1 MTDDRSQPRP
11 QPAAVRVRGVEHKGE
26 KKYWTGTQRSVAPE
40 QTLETIRPVMRKAG
54 ITRLANIT
62 GLDRIGIPTTL
73 SMRPNG
79 LTLSNSSGKGL
90 TMEAAMASG
99 AMEAIELF
107 HAEVCRLR
115 SERLSYHQV
124 ADRYPCLT
132 VDELPLARSAPFT
145 PDWPY
150 LWTFGWDLVAQHEVA
165 LPLCMVHMGNRQ
177 ERIDDLFSFQVTSNG
192 LASGNNMLEAINAGL
207 FEAVERDAVTCHRE
221 RWHTTGEA
229 PPVVKLETV
238 EHPLARKLL
247 DHLEGVGIATI
258 MFDCTLDTD
267 VPVYMVFLVDLLWQ
281 NVGVFK
287 GYGAHLDPE
296 IAMTRAL
303 TEAAQGRVV
312 NIAGSR
318 DDLFRHKE
326 RRLRSDLNDRSAMGL
341 LAHLEP
347 AVDARERRSEA
358 SPTFEGDT
366 LLAVEKL
373 RAAGLS
379 KVLVVD
385 LSRDDFPVNVVKV
398 VVPGLEGYTFEN
410 YRPGRR
416 ALAFAGK
423 DVDRRAR

>member
-1 MTDDRSQPRP
+1 MTPDDSEAWVQT
-11 QPAAVRVRGVEHKGE
+11 ASVRVRGIEYRGE
-26 KKYWTGTQRSVAPE
+26 KKYWTGTQRSVSPQE
-40 QTLETIRPVMRKAG
+40 TLDTIRPVLRKAG

-90 TMEAAMASG
+90 TLEAAMASG

-107 HAEVCRLR
+107 HVEECQLR
-115 SERLSYHQV
+115 SERLSHRQV
-124 ADRYPCLT
+124 TVQYPCLT
-132 VDELPLARSAPFT
+132 VDELPLARSAPFSR
-145 PDWPY
+145 DWPY
-150 LWTFGWDLVAQHEVA
+150 LWTFGWDLVSQCDVA
-165 LPLCMVHMGNRQ
+165 LPVCIVHMGNRQ
-177 ERIDDLFSFQVTSNG
+177 QRIDDLFSFQVTSNG

-207 FEAVERDAVTCHRE
+207 FEAIERDAVTCHRE
-221 RWHTTGEA
+221 RWHTTGEG
-229 PPVVKLETV
+229 PPVVKLESV
-238 EHPLARKLL
+238 EHPLARGLL
-247 DHLEGVGIATI
+247 DGLADVGIAPI
-258 MFDCTLDTD
+258 MFDCTVDTA
-267 VPVYMVFLVDLLWQ
+267 VPVYMVFLVDLLWP

-341 LAHLEP
+341 LDFLEP
-347 AVDARERRSEA
+347 TVDARDRTSDA
-358 SPTFEGDT
+358 TPTFEGDT
-366 LLAVEKL
+366 LLAVERL

-410 YRPGRR
+410 YQPGPR
-416 ALAFAGK
+416 ALAFAGQP
-423 DVDRRAR
+423 VRL

>member
-1 MTDDRSQPRP
+1 MTRDRNEASVLT
-11 QPAAVRVRGVEHKGE
+11 ASVRVRGIEHRGAKH
-26 KKYWTGTQRSVAPE
+26 YWTGTQRSIAPSE
-40 QTLETIRPVMRKAG
+40 TLETIRPVMRTAG

-90 TMEAAMASG
+90 TLEAALASG

-107 HAEVCRLR
+107 HAEECQLPAR
-115 SERLSYHQV
+115 RLSYHQV
-124 ADRYPCLT
+124 SAEHPCLSLE
-132 VDELPLARSAPFT
+132 ELPLARCAPFSLE
-145 PDWPY
+145 WPY
-150 LWTFGWDLVAQHEVA
+150 LWTFGWDLVTQCDVA
-165 LPLCMVHMGNRQ
+165 LPLCIVHMGNRQ
-177 ERIDDLFSFQVTSNG
+177 NRVDDLFSFQITSNG

-207 FEAVERDAVTCHRE
+207 FEAIERDAVTCQRE
-221 RWHTTGEA
+221 RWHATGQA

-238 EHPLARKLL
+238 EHPLARGIL
-247 DHLEGVGIATI
+247 DRLEEAGIATI
-258 MFDCTLDTD
+258 MFDCSVDTA
-267 VPVYMVFLVDLLWQ
+267 VPVYMVFLVDLLWP
-281 NVGVFK
+281 NVGVYK

-312 NIAGSR
+312 AIAGSR
-318 DDLFRHKE
+318 DDLFRHRE
-326 RRLRSDLNDRSAMGL
+326 RRLRSDVNDRSAMNM
-341 LAHLEP
+341 LETMEP
-347 AVDARERRSEA
+347 TVDAREWISEA

-379 KVLVVD
+379 KVLVCD
-385 LSRDDFPVNVVKV
+385 LSRDDFPINVVKV

-410 YRPGRR
+410 YQPGPR
-416 ALAFAGK
+416 ALAFSAAPI
-423 DVDRRAR
+423 DQ